1 MKKTRSA
8 ALVLLVSVAMA
19 ALAQSAIDR
28 GQTSRGE
35 PWLMGGV
42 GQDAVA
48 ALRLARGGYS
58 LSVQTAARRTGA
70 FLADVHLRIE
80 DAQGQPVFDQ
90 DLSGPWLLVK
100 LQPGPYTLQASRAGQ
115 VQAVHVDVPAQGLR
129 EQMFY
134 FDTTGEA
141 PDPMA
146 DPTERPPAVRGSM
159 AR

>member
-1 MKKTRSA
+1 MKKARA
-8 ALVLLVSVAMA
+8 AILSLLVPVAIA

-28 GQTSRGE
+28 GETSRGE

-42 GQDAVA
+42 GQDEVA
-48 ALRLARGGYS
+48 ALRLARSGYS

-70 FLADVHLRIE
+70 FLADVHLRIL
-80 DAQGQPVFDQ
+80 DAQGAPVFDQ

-100 LQPGPYTLQASRAGQ
+100 LQPGPYTLQASRGGQ
-115 VQAVHVDVPAQGLR
+115 EQEVRVNVPAQGVR

-134 FDTTGEA
+134 FDATGDA
-141 PDPMA
+141 PEPVA
-146 DPTERPPAVRGSM
+146 DPVERPPAVRGSS

>member
-1 MKKTRSA
+1 MKKTRA
-8 ALVLLVSVAMA
+8 TALALLVSVAMA
-19 ALAQSAIDR
+19 AVAQPAIDR

-42 GQDAVA
+42 GQDEVA
-48 ALRLARGGYS
+48 ALRLARSGYS

-80 DAQGQPVFDQ
+80 DAQGGALFDQ

-100 LQPGPYTLQASRAGQ
+100 LRPGPYTLQASRRGQ
-115 VQAVHVDVPAQGLR
+115 VQAVRVDVPAQGLR

>member
-1 MKKTRSA
+1 MNKTRAA
-8 ALVLLVSVAMA
+8 ALALLAFVAMA
-19 ALAQSAIDR
+19 ALAQPAIDR
-28 GQTSRGE
+28 GQTRRGE

-42 GQDAVA
+42 GEDEVA
-48 ALRLARGGYS
+48 ALRLARSGYS

-80 DAQGQPVFDQ
+80 DAQGQAVFDQ

-100 LQPGPYTLQASRAGQ
+100 LQPGPYTLQASRHGQ
-115 VQAVHVDVPAQGLR
+115 VQSVRVAVPAQGVR

>member
-1 MKKTRSA
+1 MKKTRA
-8 ALVLLVSVAMA
+8 A
-19 ALAQSAIDR
+19 ALALLVTLVMAAHAQTGIAR

-35 PWLMGGV
+35 PWLVGGV
-42 GQDAVA
+42 GEDAVA
-48 ALRLARGGYS
+48 ALRLARSGYS

-70 FLADVHLRIE
+70 FLADVHLRIVDE
-80 DAQGQPVFDQ
+80 QGVAVFDQ

-100 LQPGPYTLQASRAGQ
+100 LSPGPYTLQASRHGQ
-115 VQAVHVDVPAQGLR
+115 VQAVRVDVPAQGLR

>member
-80 DAQGQPVFDQ
+80 DAQGQSVFDQ

-100 LQPGPYTLQASRAGQ
+100 LQPGPYTLQASRHGQ
-115 VQAVHVDVPAQGLR
+115 LQAVHVDVPAQGLR

>member
-80 DAQGQPVFDQ
+80 DAQGRPVFDQ

-100 LQPGPYTLQASRAGQ
+100 LQPGPYTLQASRHGQ
-115 VQAVHVDVPAQGLR
+115 LQAVHVDVPAQGLR

-134 FDTTGEA
+134 FDTAGEA

>member
-1 MKKTRSA
+1 MKKIRAA
-8 ALVLLVSVAMA
+8 ALALLVPLVIVAH
-19 ALAQSAIDR
+19 AQSAIDR

-42 GQDAVA
+42 GEDEVA
-48 ALRLARGGYS
+48 ALRLARSGYS
-58 LSVQTAARRTGA
+58 LSVQMAARRTGA
-70 FLADVHLRIE
+70 FLADVHLRIA
-80 DAQGQPVFDQ
+80 DAQGQQVFDQ

-100 LQPGPYTLQASRAGQ
+100 LSPGPYTLQASRRGQ
-115 VQAVHVDVPAQGLR
+115 VQEVRVNVPAQGLR

-134 FDTTGEA
+134 FDATGEA
-141 PDPMA
+141 PDPTA

>member
-1 MKKTRSA
+1 MKKIRA
-8 ALVLLVSVAMA
+8 VALALLVPFAMA
-19 ALAQSAIDR
+19 AVGQPAIDR

-42 GQDAVA
+42 GQDEVA
-48 ALRLARGGYS
+48 ALRLARSGYS
-58 LSVQTAARRTGA
+58 LSVQMAARRTGA

-80 DAQGQPVFDQ
+80 DAQGRPVFDQ

-100 LQPGPYTLQASRAGQ
+100 LSPGPYTLQASRRGQ
-115 VQAVHVDVPAQGLR
+115 EQAARVDVPAQGLR

-134 FDTTGEA
+134 FDTTGET

-146 DPTERPPAVRGSM
+146 DPTERPPAVRGST